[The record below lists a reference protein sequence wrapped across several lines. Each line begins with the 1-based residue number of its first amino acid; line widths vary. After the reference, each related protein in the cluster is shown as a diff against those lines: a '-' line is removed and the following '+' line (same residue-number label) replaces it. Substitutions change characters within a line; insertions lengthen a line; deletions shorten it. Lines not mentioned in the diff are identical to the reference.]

1 MLEHLD
7 NAYAISVQNF
17 EDYLKYYHELKV
29 NKEKPLTATTT
40 VWAFGLMEKMVL
52 YLKDLAN
59 PKTGLNLLSKLVPGR
74 WQAVD

>member
-29 NKEKPLTATTT
+29 NKEPATNSHYNSLGI
-40 VWAFGLMEKMVL
+40 WLNGKMVL

-59 PKTGLNLLSKLVPGR
+59 PKTGLNLLSVTGPRTLAGS
-74 WQAVD
+74 